1 MASSHPLTDYII
13 YLLTTRPTR
22 AQAGVKARELGVR
35 EDLAMGYWEVLG

>member
-1 MASSHPLTDYII
+1 MLTVYII

-35 EDLAMGYWEVLG
+35 EYLAGYYWGGLR

>member
-1 MASSHPLTDYII
+1 MLTDYII

-35 EDLAMGYWEVLG
+35 LDWGLGYWEVLG

>member
-1 MASSHPLTDYII
+1 MNPLTDYII

-35 EDLAMGYWEVLG
+35 GDWGMGYFETIGRR